1 MKNSMGTIKFFVLHI
16 MSVLLLAWVY
26 HSVFF
31 RNASFLDF
39 KETEEMYYYILFL
52 FIAFGLLFTIDR
64 SRNGI
69 SVFINLLLP
78 FECITAIL
86 YFSELKYIILLSL
99 VIATVLSV
107 KQMIKLIKRPIKT
120 IDKEKRK
127 KIKFRRFEHWFNYSR
142 SITSIASLLIIIS
155 LFVFVYIIPFV
166 AVAFDAQKPVVP
178 SYYNKTEWTIENK
191 YKDLAI
197 FFDEEAWEKSSTRKR
212 AKAIQI
218 VCNIEAV
225 HLEIRHELSLRI
237 NNVRNTAY
245 GTYDDEKN
253 RVTICVPHKQSGEE
267 ALIAVLHECRHAYQH
282 ELIYNYETL
291 TPEEQSSDTYD
302 YVRVIKEELDNYAEI
317 SNERY
322 GKMKVENDS
331 QDYSY
336 TRAEEYRS
344 IYENLINE
352 GSKVK

>member
-1 MKNSMGTIKFFVLHI
+1 MKNTMGMIKFFVLHI
-16 MSVLLLAWVY
+16 VSVLLLSWVY
-26 HSVFF
+26 YSAFF
-31 RNASFLDF
+31 RNASFLTFEDNVD
-39 KETEEMYYYILFL
+39 MCHYILFL

-64 SRNGI
+64 RRNGT
-69 SVFINLLLP
+69 SVFINILLP

-86 YFSELKYIILLSL
+86 YLSELKYVILLSL
-99 VIATVLSV
+99 MIAIVLSV

-120 IDKEKRK
+120 ADVEKRK
-127 KIKFRRFEHWFNYSR
+127 KIKLGRFEHWFNYSR
-142 SITSIASLLIIIS
+142 SITSISSLLIIMS

-166 AVAFDAQKPVVP
+166 AVAFDGQNPIIP
-178 SYYNKTEWTIENK
+178 TYDNKTEWTIENK

-197 FFDEEAWEKSSTRKR
+197 FFDEEAWEKASTRKR

-225 HLEIRHELSLRI
+225 HLEISHELSLRI
-237 NNVRNTAY
+237 NNVRNAAY

-267 ALIAVLHECRHAYQH
+267 ALIAVLHECRHAYQY
-282 ELIYNYETL
+282 ELIYRYETL

-302 YVRVIKEELDNYAEI
+302 FVRVIKEELENYAEI

-336 TRAEEYRS
+336 TRAEEYRT